1 VRAADLNEH
10 IHQIAHGAFQSQFGH
25 EPAAHGN
32 EDIEAPGERHLGIAH
47 W

>member
-1 VRAADLNEH
+1 VRAGEINDH
-10 IHQIAHGAFQSQFGH
+10 IRQIAHGAFQSQFGH

-32 EDIEAPGERHLGIAH
+32 EVVEAPGACHLRIAH